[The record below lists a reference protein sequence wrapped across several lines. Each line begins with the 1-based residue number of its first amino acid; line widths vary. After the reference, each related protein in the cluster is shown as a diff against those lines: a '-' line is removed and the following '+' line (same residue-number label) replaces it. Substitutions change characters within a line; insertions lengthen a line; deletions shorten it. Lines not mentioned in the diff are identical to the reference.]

1 MSEEENEVHEFTHAT
16 YEIVAPGVAKIM
28 QNRPEVRN
36 AQNAQL
42 TYDLNDCFDL
52 AAQDDEV
59 KVVLFGG
66 EGPHFS
72 SGHDLRGSGSLAPQ
86 RDFKLV
92 NTWGMTSEGGVHSR
106 YSFEQ
111 EVFMGMCQRW
121 RDFPKP
127 TIAMVQGKC
136 IAGGLMLAWVCDMI
150 VASDDATFI
159 DPVVAMGVLGVEYF
173 NHPYEL
179 GIRKAKEHLFT
190 GAWWDAEEAHRLGMV
205 NHVVKRDNLQDFS
218 LEMAKKI
225 AERPMFA
232 LKMAKKA
239 VNMAQDN
246 MGHRATQDASLAMH
260 HMCHAHNKEV
270 GMTTVRTE
278 GIPEKF
284 RRPKEAAE

>member
-1 MSEEENEVHEFTHAT
+1 MSEEKSTVHTFEHAT

-28 QNRPEVRN
+28 QARPEARN

-52 AAQDDEV
+52 AAQDEDV

-72 SGHDLRGSGSLAPQ
+72 AGHDLRGFGPPFPQ

-92 NTWGMTSEGGVHSR
+92 NTWGMTREGGVHSR

-136 IAGGLMLAWVCDMI
+136 IAGGLMLAWMCDII
-150 VASDDATFI
+150 VATDDATFV

-190 GAWWDAEEAHRLGMV
+190 GDWWDAEEAHRLGMV
-205 NHVVKRDNLQDFS
+205 NHVVERDNLEEFS
-218 LEMAKKI
+218 LEMANKI
-225 AERPMFA
+225 AERPIFA

-239 VNMAQDN
+239 VNVAQDN
-246 MGHRATQDASLAMH
+246 MGHKATQETSLALH
-260 HMCHAHNKEV
+260 HMCHAHNAETEMYAVKKE
-270 GMTTVRTE
+270 GM
-278 GIPEKF
+278 PEKF
-284 RRPKEAAE
+284 RNPKEAAE